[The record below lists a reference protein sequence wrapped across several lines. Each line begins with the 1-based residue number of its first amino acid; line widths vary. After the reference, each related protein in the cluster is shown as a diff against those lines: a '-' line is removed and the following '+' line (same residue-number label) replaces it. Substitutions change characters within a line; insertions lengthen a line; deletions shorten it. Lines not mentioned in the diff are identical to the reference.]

1 MGENTSKTTRT
12 VGDELAGKVI
22 QRRKLRDELKDM
34 SRAYRQRI
42 RDLDDEI
49 DSAAAEC
56 DQTLLDV

>member
-1 MGENTSKTTRT
+1 
-12 VGDELAGKVI
+12 VKVI